1 MATVADPPAADAACS
16 PEAAPPAGD
25 ALRVRSQA
33 LVTLAMLS
41 VAAGVIHAV
50 AMVDHF
56 DHYWLYGVFFLVITY
71 AQALWGIWVYRHP
84 QSRRVLAAGA
94 AGNLAIVA
102 VWIVSRTVG
111 VPVGP
116 DTWSPERIGA
126 MDVVATVDQLA
137 LAAIALSLVAPASR
151 LGASFARAA
160 TDHTMRLG
168 VMLCSA
174 SLFSILLGS
183 HQH

>member
-1 MATVADPPAADAACS
+1 MATVADSSAADPALPPDAALS
-16 PEAAPPAGD
+16 GPLP
-25 ALRVRSQA
+25 LRSQA

-56 DHYWLYGVFFLVITY
+56 GHYWLYGVFFLAVTY
-71 AQALWGIWVYRHP
+71 AQVLWGLWVYRHP
-84 QSRRVLAAGA
+84 QDRRVLIAGA

-111 VPVGP
+111 VPIGP
-116 DTWSPERIGA
+116 ETWDPERVGIL
-126 MDVVATVDQLA
+126 DTVATVDQLA
-137 LAAIALSLVAPASR
+137 LAAIVVAVVAPAGR
-151 LGASFARAA
+151 FGARMAGVAA
-160 TDHTMRLG
+160 NHAVRIG

-174 SLFSILLGS
+174 SLFAVLVGS
-183 HQH
+183 NHHH